1 MTRREN
7 VILAMKHQET
17 LWIPNNVT
25 DCDIVLQQAVQERY
39 EGRAEG
45 KDEFG
50 VEYEFNQ
57 EANGPVQKVGTRV
70 VSEVE
75 NWKEEVTFP
84 NVEDRSWE
92 ELAARDTAGWDREN
106 KFSIVQLYNG
116 MFERAH
122 LMMGFEDVLCALL
135 EEPEIMEDWFRK
147 FTDYRIR
154 LIRQIGKYYKPDAI
168 MIFDDY
174 SAKESMMMSLTTWRE
189 LIKPQIQRMVETA
202 HEMGMFYILHCCG
215 YMRPMIE
222 DFIEMRVDAV
232 HPVQVSNNPRE
243 LKEKYGKDLCFCGG
257 FNNVEILDR
266 EDVTEEECRE
276 EIRNVLTNVAPGGSY
291 IAWKPFFCRH
301 PHVFLQELRPL
312 VTEKMRQYGA
322 AIPKEL
328 Q

>member
-1 MTRREN
+1 
-7 VILAMKHQET
+7 
-17 LWIPNNVT
+17 
-25 DCDIVLQQAVQERY
+25 
-39 EGRAEG
+39 
-45 KDEFG
+45 
-50 VEYEFNQ
+50 
-57 EANGPVQKVGTRV
+57 
-70 VSEVE
+70 
-75 NWKEEVTFP
+75 
-84 NVEDRSWE
+84 
-92 ELAARDTAGWDREN
+92 
-106 KFSIVQLYNG
+106 
-116 MFERAH
+116 
-122 LMMGFEDVLCALL
+122 MGFEDVLCALL

-301 PHVFLQELRPL
+301 PHVFLQELKPL